1 MERLTLLDGQ
11 FKSQLTKFGV
21 NHFAHVTMAPADPIL
36 SLTTGFKNDKD
47 AKKVNLGVGAYRDNN
62 GKPFVFPIVK
72 KVEQE
77 IVADATLD
85 KEYAP
90 IEGVADFIQGAKMVT
105 FGWDHPLVNS
115 GTVATCQ
122 ALSGTGSLKILAD
135 FLAKFRKAPLYM
147 SKPTWANHTQIF
159 QAAGLEVRDY
169 TYYDAK
175 TKGLN
180 LEGMLHDLANA
191 QPGSIILLHAC
202 AHNPT
207 GVDPTPE
214 QWHRIAQVMKEND
227 LFPFF
232 DVAYQGFASG
242 SLETDGYGLRHFVK
256 EGFQMVIA
264 QSFAKTMGLYGER
277 TGALHIVCSDK
288 AT

>member
-1 MERLTLLDGQ
+1 MERLQLLDGQ
-11 FKSQLTKFGV
+11 FRPQLTKFGV
-21 NHFAHVTMAPADPIL
+21 NHFAHVQMAPADPIL

-47 AKKVNLGVGAYRDNN
+47 PKKVNLGVGAYRDNN

-72 KVEQE
+72 KVEKE
-77 IVADATLD
+77 IVEDPTLD

-90 IEGVADFIQGAKMVT
+90 IEGVADFIQGSKMVT
-105 FGWDHPLVNS
+105 FGWDHPDVNS
-115 GTVATCQ
+115 GRVATCQ

-169 TYYDAK
+169 AYYDAK
-175 TKGLN
+175 TKGLDVDA
-180 LEGMLHDLANA
+180 MCKDLANA

-214 QWHRIAQVMKEND
+214 QWHKIAQVMKEND

-232 DVAYQGFASG
+232 DVAY
-242 SLETDGYGLRHFVK
+242 
-256 EGFQMVIA
+256 
-264 QSFAKTMGLYGER
+264 
-277 TGALHIVCSDK
+277 
-288 AT
+288 